1 MYEKDYSSEGKKMIE
16 VGRVCVKIAGR
27 DAGKKCAVIK
37 VLDDNNVIID
47 GETRRRKCNI
57 MHLEMMNDKV
67 DIKEEAATEVVCKA
81 LGIEFKA
88 TKSKEA
94 KARPRKQRKAR
105 VKEAPKKVK
114 KDAGKASTPTATK

>member
-1 MYEKDYSSEGKKMIE
+1 MIE

-57 MHLEMMNDKV
+57 MHLEMLNDKV
-67 DIKEEAATEVVCKA
+67 EISEEAGTEAVCKA
-81 LGIEFKA
+81 LGVEFRA
-88 TKSKEA
+88 TKTKEA

-114 KDAGKASTPTATK
+114 KDAGKTSAPTATK